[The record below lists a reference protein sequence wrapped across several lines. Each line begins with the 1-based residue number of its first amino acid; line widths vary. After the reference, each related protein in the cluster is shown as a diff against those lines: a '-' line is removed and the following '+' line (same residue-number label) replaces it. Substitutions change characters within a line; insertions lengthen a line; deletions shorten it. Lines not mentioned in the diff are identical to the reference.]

1 MKLKALFA
9 ICSFALMLG
18 SSAMA
23 QVKIG
28 YTNVEAVLANM
39 PDSKLVEKQLETYQ
53 KKLSANLKI
62 KDDYVKQK
70 YQEYLDL
77 RERGTMT
84 PEEQQRREAELLKL
98 DEEVQKLA
106 ADAEYDLMA
115 KQQELMEP
123 ILEKLQN
130 AINAVAKAQGFTYVL
145 NQTTSA
151 GVSTI
156 LYGPEE
162 NDITEAVFK
171 QMGIPLPTAPAS
183 GGK

>member
-9 ICSFALMLG
+9 ICSFALLLG
-18 SSAMA
+18 STAIA

-39 PDSKLVEKQLETYQ
+39 PESKLVEKQLETYQ

-106 ADAEYDLMA
+106 ADAEYDLVA

-123 ILEKLQN
+123 ILSKLQT
-130 AINAVAKAQGFTYVL
+130 AINTVAKAQGFTYIL

-171 QMGIPLPTAPAS
+171 QMGIPLPTGAGS